1 MGIARSHVVSFWL
14 LIKSASLKSTS
25 FFIFCEGVIYRVSQF
40 NFHGLVTLFF
50 PYPYHDEVH
59 IYFPVDCGT
68 IWIESSS
75 STSCR
80 QFYNLFALRHL
91 PKHAVCAGFPGEP
104 DNKGFILDMLS
115 YRRIERRLFPGS
127 SQKEKRETQR
137 KQFRLNVVS
146 TTTMLPEPTHLEE
159 DREKEGLS
167 VEFGTSVREMMA
179 RPKTLMQKVPMSL
192 KERQLLSAHSP
203 ASFRDTAI
211 RTAHLLTTTTYKD
224 YCMNP
229 KKINGDISLM
239 KCLQFMLLH
248 DPLALGNID
257 EYGLAEGEVTTF
269 LSL

>member
-1 MGIARSHVVSFWL
+1 MMKFISISL
-14 LIKSASLKSTS
+14 LIVALSGLSPLPVQAADNSTTYLH
-25 FFIFCEGVIYRVSQF
+25 FDTYRSMPFVRAF
-40 NFHGLVTLFF
+40 LAN
-50 PYPYHDEVH
+50 
-59 IYFPVDCGT
+59 
-68 IWIESSS
+68 
-75 STSCR
+75 
-80 QFYNLFALRHL
+80 
-91 PKHAVCAGFPGEP
+91 P

-146 TTTMLPEPTHLEE
+146 TTTMLPEPTHLEG

-229 KKINGDISLM
+229 KKINGDILLL